1 MHLTYTKFPSWNFRS
16 NPNILYN
23 HNIKNNHTM
32 EQRQATLFNFK
43 TFRSPDRIDENKRTS
58 SNNAETEPPT
68 TREE

>member
-1 MHLTYTKFPSWNFRS
+1 
-16 NPNILYN
+16 
-23 HNIKNNHTM
+23 M